1 MSARMDLQI
10 RDYPAFHAM
19 APHAHETSSMNIVL
33 AGGFMERIG
42 TCERHYLR
50 GHIAFFPAGMTH
62 SQRFGAAATRQ
73 IVFRPEARWLD
84 PLAERGTRFAEAP
97 YFRGLAFCQ
106 LGHKLLHEI
115 REPDGLSDLACEGI
129 LLEILTAF
137 GRSHET
143 APGPARPP
151 AWLRR
156 VREFLHAQPCAPLR
170 MAAVAKAA
178 GRHEVHVA
186 REFRRF
192 YGASVGE
199 YLRRLRLDSAALRL
213 ADPRADICCVALDCG
228 FSSHSHLCRE
238 FKRRFGLTP
247 SQYRALRP

>member
-1 MSARMDLQI
+1 MSVRMDLQI

-19 APHAHETSSMNIVL
+19 APHAHETPSMNIIL
-33 AGGFMERIG
+33 SGGFMERIG
-42 TCERHYLR
+42 TSERHYLR

-73 IVFRPEARWLD
+73 IIFRPEPRWLD
-84 PLAERGTRFAEAP
+84 PLIERGTRLAEAP
-97 YFRGLAFCQ
+97 YFRGLDFCQ
-106 LGHKLLHEI
+106 LGQRLVHEI
-115 REPDGLSDLACEGI
+115 FAPDVLSELACEGI
-129 LLEILTAF
+129 LLEILAAF

-143 APGPARPP
+143 SREPASPP
-151 AWLRR
+151 AWLVR
-156 VREFLHAQPCAPLR
+156 VREFLHARPCTSLR
-170 MAAVAKAA
+170 MAEVAKTA

-192 YGASVGE
+192 YGASIGE
-199 YLRRLRLDSAALRL
+199 YLRRLRLDTAALRL
-213 ADPRADICCVALDCG
+213 ADPRADICVVALDCG

-247 SQYRALRP
+247 SQYRASRC